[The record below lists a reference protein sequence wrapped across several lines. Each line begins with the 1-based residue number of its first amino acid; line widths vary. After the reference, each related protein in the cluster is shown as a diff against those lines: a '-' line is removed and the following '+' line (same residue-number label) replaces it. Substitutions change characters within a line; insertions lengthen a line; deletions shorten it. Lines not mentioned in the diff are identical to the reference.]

1 MSAVIDMYD
10 DAIYNLNQEVI
21 RLKLIEEQYI
31 KLKEVMS
38 TQEGLYIR
46 FEYRVGDI
54 KCGNAR
60 HITLESLRGHRVD
73 AMIGYVCPSMWTE
86 IEKYIESLNKDKN

>member
-10 DAIYNLNQEVI
+10 DAIYNLNQEII

-31 KLKEVMS
+31 KLKEVMCPH
-38 TQEGLYIR
+38 EGLNIR

-60 HITLESLRGHRVD
+60 HITPESLHGYRVD
-73 AMIGYVCPSMWTE
+73 AMIGYVYSSMWDE
-86 IEKYIESLNKDKN
+86 IEKYIESLKKDKS